1 MAVAP
6 HYTSQKYSNCGAI
19 VKKSLSTRTH
29 VCICGCNL
37 HRDENAAINILNL
50 ARLARGGHL
59 RSNAV
64 GLIASTL
71 LGESL
76 LEQVT
81 M

>member
-1 MAVAP
+1 MSVL
-6 HYTSQKYSNCGAI
+6 AI
-19 VKKSLSTRTH
+19 AWFLPDLTKSRCSPRTH
-29 VCICGCNL
+29 VCSCGCNL

-50 ARLARGGHL
+50 ARLARDGQS

-64 GLIASTL
+64 GLVAATL

-81 M
+81 R